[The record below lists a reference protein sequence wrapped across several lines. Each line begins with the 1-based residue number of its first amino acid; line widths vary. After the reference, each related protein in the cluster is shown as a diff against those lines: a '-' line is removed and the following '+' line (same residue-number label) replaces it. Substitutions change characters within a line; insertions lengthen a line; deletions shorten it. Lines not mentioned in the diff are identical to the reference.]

1 MHWES
6 HVFELPKLPNGYVWK
21 ILVDTSDEG
30 ILDYNE
36 YDSFYSHKNKDIG
49 KCLTVNDRSIVVLI
63 SSKVDTKEEKESI
76 EVNLENNK
84 NKIDIRVNIDK
95 ASNKMKN
102 SKEILQEK

>member
-1 MHWES
+1 M
-6 HVFELPKLPNGYVWK
+6 
-21 ILVDTSDEG
+21 
-30 ILDYNE
+30 
-36 YDSFYSHKNKDIG
+36 
-49 KCLTVNDRSIVVLI
+49 
-63 SSKVDTKEEKESI
+63 DTKEEKESI